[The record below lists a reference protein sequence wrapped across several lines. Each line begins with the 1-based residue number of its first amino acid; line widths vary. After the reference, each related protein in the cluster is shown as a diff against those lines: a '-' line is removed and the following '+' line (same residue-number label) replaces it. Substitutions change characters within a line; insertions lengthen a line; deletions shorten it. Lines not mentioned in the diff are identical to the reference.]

1 MLTHLPLRLATLL
14 FVLQHD
20 DDDITALFLLHDPS
34 LGEPSPGPSQTPYL
48 RIATP
53 FNYISGGE
61 KSQSF

>member
-14 FVLQHD
+14 FALQHD
-20 DDDITALFLLHDPS
+20 DDDITALFLLHDPT
-34 LGEPSPGPSQTPYL
+34 LDGPLPGPALPPYL
-48 RIATP
+48 RIASP